1 MASVKERPNKDGTI
15 SFLITV
21 SLGRD
26 AEGKK
31 QTETTTFTAKSKAP
45 TKARKEADA
54 FAVQFE
60 QQVKDG
66 DVVSGDRVTFAEFVT
81 IWEKNWLPAKTPS
94 VRQNYMHVLRSR
106 VLPKIGSL
114 KITKIRAT
122 HIDSILKAEQAEG
135 KAPNTVRMTFAVTNS
150 VFKYAMKKQYI
161 RENPCLRCDDLPTV
175 KAKTGNDLCFFD
187 TDQARRFL
195 KDALTR
201 KYDVPVKGHHRTLKK
216 TGQKYAVPGYTT
228 KHKIDFQWRVYFTM
242 AIEGQF
248 RRGEMC
254 ALTWRDIDFDNQI
267 VSINK
272 AITVT
277 KEGREVKDPKTSAGI
292 RDIVLPSDCIELL
305 KQWKKDQRRLHNE
318 MGTAWKGH
326 RDKIEDGKLIDH
338 FDDNTVF
345 IQIDNGLPINISTPG
360 HKFAEII
367 ALYNSAIEAEAEK
380 ITDKADRQ
388 KKLDE
393 RLPKIRLHDLRHTG
407 ATLLLSKNTPVET
420 VARRLG
426 HSKAS
431 VTLDIY
437 GHALPEDD
445 KRASD
450 VLEAMF
456 I

>member
-1 MASVKERPNKDGTI
+1 MASIKPRTNKDGSI
-15 SFLITV
+15 SYLITV

-31 QTETTTFTAKSKAP
+31 QIETATFVPKSKAP
-45 TKARKEADA
+45 TKAKKEAEA

-94 VRQNYMHVLRSR
+94 VRQNYMGVLRSR

-122 HIDSILKAEQAEG
+122 HIDNILKAEQAEG
-135 KAPNTVRMTFAVTNS
+135 KAPNTVRMTYAVTNS

-187 TDQARRFL
+187 TDQAKRFL

-201 KYDVPVKGHHRTLKK
+201 DYDIPVKGHHRTLKK
-216 TGQKYAVPGYTT
+216 TGQKYDVPGYTV

-254 ALTWRDIDFDNQI
+254 ALTWRDINFDNQI
-267 VSINK
+267 VSITK

-277 KEGREVKDPKTSAGI
+277 KDGRIVKDPKTSAGI
-292 RDIVLPSDCIELL
+292 RDIVLPTGCITLL
-305 KQWKKDQRRLHNE
+305 KQWKKDQRRLCLK

-326 RDKIEDGKLIDH
+326 RDTVKDGKITDS
-338 FDDNTVF
+338 FEDNTVF

-367 ALYNSAIEAEAEK
+367 ALYNATCEK
-380 ITDKADRQ
+380 EEDK
-388 KKLDE
+388 
-393 RLPKIRLHDLRHTG
+393 LPKIRLHDLRHTG

-445 KRASD
+445 RTASE
-450 VLEAMF
+450 VLGTMF
-456 I
+456 G

>member
-1 MASVKERPNKDGTI
+1 
-15 SFLITV
+15 
-21 SLGRD
+21 
-26 AEGKK
+26 
-31 QTETTTFTAKSKAP
+31 
-45 TKARKEADA
+45 
-54 FAVQFE
+54 
-60 QQVKDG
+60 
-66 DVVSGDRVTFAEFVT
+66 
-81 IWEKNWLPAKTPS
+81 
-94 VRQNYMHVLRSR
+94 
-106 VLPKIGSL
+106 
-114 KITKIRAT
+114 
-122 HIDSILKAEQAEG
+122 
-135 KAPNTVRMTFAVTNS
+135 
-150 VFKYAMKKQYI
+150 
-161 RENPCLRCDDLPTV
+161 
-175 KAKTGNDLCFFD
+175 
-187 TDQARRFL
+187 
-195 KDALTR
+195 
-201 KYDVPVKGHHRTLKK
+201 
-216 TGQKYAVPGYTT
+216 
-228 KHKIDFQWRVYFTM
+228 
-242 AIEGQF
+242 
-248 RRGEMC
+248 
-254 ALTWRDIDFDNQI
+254 
-267 VSINK
+267 
-272 AITVT
+272 
-277 KEGREVKDPKTSAGI
+277 
-292 RDIVLPSDCIELL
+292 
-305 KQWKKDQRRLHNE
+305 